1 MSDISQIAPEVMNVV
16 TNLADLSQDQIDK
29 QKVEGFLEN
38 LIGEYGWLLL
48 IAVITIMAKDMIMNF
63 AQGILVFM
71 GNNFNNDDIIYISG
85 RQARIVRVGIRNTV
99 FYMTDRKTK
108 MLVPNEQLKQLTIE
122 KTLPKN
128 GGEPYL
134 PKASDPSFVGWEEV
148 PINPPPMQVEVVEK
162 PARRTRSKK

>member
-1 MSDISQIAPEVMNVV
+1 MNGT
-16 TNLADLSQDQIDK
+16 TNITPSEI
-29 QKVEGFLEN
+29 VN
-38 LIGEYGWLLL
+38 VIGEGISKEQAETFAQQMVGDYGWLLL
-48 IAVITIMAKDMIMNF
+48 VAIITIMAKDMIMNF
-63 AQGILVFM
+63 VQGVLVFM
-71 GNNFNNDDIIYISG
+71 GNDFNNDDIIYISG

-134 PKASDPSFVGWEEV
+134 PKASDPSFIGWEEV

-162 PARRTRSKK
+162 PTRRTRSKK